1 MSDYF
6 DTGVLLK
13 LYTVEP
19 ESALVQAFVHRRARA
34 LPITELHG
42 VESASAFRLKQFRG
56 EATASEVTQALR
68 LWDRDVS
75 TGVLRLLA
83 VDWSRVWSEA
93 HGLALDHAGATGCRT
108 MDTLHVAS
116 ARVLGFG
123 RLVTTDRRQAAL
135 AARAGLSVLHP
146 LEAER

>member
-19 ESALVQAFVHRRARA
+19 QSAMVQAFVHRRVRA
-34 LPITELHG
+34 LPVTELHG
-42 VESASAFRLKQFRG
+42 LECASAFRLKQFRG
-56 EATASEVTQALR
+56 EATAFEATQALR
-68 LWDRDVS
+68 LWDRDLS
-75 TGVLRLLA
+75 SGVLRLLA
-83 VDWSRVWSEA
+83 MDWSRVWSEA
-93 HGLALDHAGATGCRT
+93 HGLALDHAGVTGCRT
-108 MDTLHVAS
+108 LDTLHVAS

-135 AARAGLSVLHP
+135 AERAGLVVIDP
-146 LEAER
+146 LV